1 MEEQVQEYNADQ
13 VRQTAPS
20 ALAHGR
26 PSKLAGSHLDRL
38 AVVYVRQSTLWQ
50 VHHHQESGRLQY
62 ALKERAVALGWSPQ
76 RVLIIDEDQ
85 GRSGASA
92 AHRTGFQRL
101 VAEVG
106 LKHVGIVLGIE
117 ISRLARSNSDWYQ
130 LLDICAL
137 SQTLIA
143 DGEGLYDPREYN
155 DRLLLGLKG
164 TMSEAELHM
173 IRQRLDA
180 GRWAKAHRGELHIP
194 VPTGYVRRP
203 SGEVVKD
210 PDEQVQGVIQVIFTT
225 FERCHTING
234 VVRALVAHGVELPV
248 RERCGPER
256 GSLRWSRPSARRL
269 RQVFYNPAYAGAYVY
284 GRREIR
290 HGDSHDGVGSTPP
303 GWLEEA
309 WEVCLK
315 DHHPAYITWQEY
327 ARNVRQIQANAPQ
340 QMGAAR
346 EGPSLLAGV
355 VVCGRC
361 GRRMTTRYSHNGRG
375 LRYVCEQG
383 RMQYQE
389 ARCQSAPGQLIDEA
403 VSRLVLEALEP
414 LALDLSLQVAQ
425 DLEAERA
432 QVLAQWTLRL
442 ERAQYEVN
450 RAFRQYNT
458 VEPENRLVAR
468 QLEQQWEA
476 ALQAVAAL
484 QVEYDRVVAQEP
496 VPLRAEERE
505 TIRQVAE
512 DIPALWHASSTT
524 AADRQS
530 LVRQLVDRV
539 VVTLQGNTEQMLV
552 EVQWAGG
559 DRTCVPLIR
568 PVRSLKQLSYYPDLL
583 QRVIELRTEGADA
596 QRIACCLSAEGWRS
610 VKGNSDWTVLQVG
623 RLLDQP
629 EARSLKAPR
638 KRLTE
643 GLAREDHEW
652 TTHEFAEV
660 LAISRDRLHTWLR
673 KGVLQTR
680 KVPYGKRQVWL
691 VWADDAELARLR
703 EFRDRPYAGPPFVRV
718 ELESDTE
725 EERERLARIG

>member
-1 MEEQVQEYNADQ
+1 MEEHVQVQPANQAP
-13 VRQTAPS
+13 QTVS
-20 ALAHGR
+20 FALAHGR
-26 PSKLAGSHLDRL
+26 PGKIAGAHLDRL

-62 ALKERAVALGWSPQ
+62 ALKDRAIALGWSPQ

-130 LLDICAL
+130 LLDMCAL

-143 DGEGLYDPREYN
+143 DGEGLYDPQEYN

-180 GRWAKAHRGELHIP
+180 GRWAKARRGELRFP

-210 PDEQVQGVIQVIFTT
+210 PDEQVQGTIQLLFTT
-225 FERCHTING
+225 FERCRSING
-234 VVRALVAHGVELPV
+234 VVRALVAHGVQIPV

-256 GSLRWSRPSARRL
+256 GSVRWSRPSARRL
-269 RQVFYNPAYAGAYVY
+269 RKLFYNPAYAGAYVY
-284 GRREIR
+284 GHRTGQRQR
-290 HGDSHDGVGSTPP
+290 PGTDAGSSPP
-303 GWLEEA
+303 GRLEEA

-327 ARNVRQIQANAPQ
+327 VRNVRQIQANAPQ
-340 QMGAAR
+340 QVGAVR
-346 EGPSLLAGV
+346 EGPSLLAGL

-361 GRRMTTRYSHNGRG
+361 GRRLITRYSHNGRS

-383 RMQYQE
+383 RKEYQA
-389 ARCQSAPGQLIDEA
+389 ARCQSVPGGLIDEA

-414 LALDLSLQVAQ
+414 LALDLSLQVAH

-432 QVLAQWTLRL
+432 QVLSHWTQRL
-442 ERAQYEVN
+442 ERAHYEVN
-450 RAFRQYNT
+450 RAFRQYNA

-476 ALQAVAAL
+476 ALQAEAAL
-484 QVEYDRVVAQEP
+484 QLEYDRVVAQEP
-496 VPLRAEERE
+496 VPLRTEELKA
-505 TIRQVAE
+505 IRQVAA

-524 AADRQS
+524 AADRQA
-530 LVRQLVDRV
+530 LVRQLIDRV
-539 VVTLQGNTEQMLV
+539 VVTLTGDTEQMQV
-552 EVQWAGG
+552 DVQWAGG
-559 DRTCVPLIR
+559 DRTSVPLIR
-568 PVRSLKQLSYYPDLL
+568 PVRSLKQLSYYPALL
-583 QRVIELRTEGADA
+583 QRVIQLRTEGADVHA
-596 QRIACCLSAEGWRS
+596 IACRLTEEGWRS
-610 VKGNSDWTVLQVG
+610 VKGTSVWTPLQVG

-629 EARSLKAPR
+629 EARSLKMPHT
-638 KRLTE
+638 RLTE
-643 GLAREDHEW
+643 GLARNEHEW

-660 LAISRDRLHTWLR
+660 LAISRDRLHSWLR
-673 KGVLQTR
+673 KGILQTR
-680 KVPYGKRQVWL
+680 KVRQTAGL
-691 VWADDAELARLR
+691 VNL
-703 EFRDRPYAGPPFVRV
+703 G
-718 ELESDTE
+718 
-725 EERERLARIG
+725 G